1 MAFYTQKVKFEDLE
15 MVLRLNKTKG
25 LSLEAVLKN
34 FSSEETRR
42 QIKESFPALPP
53 FTVPEALQLS
63 NAEQRMAALSCF
75 PPEEVVRQMAADLK
89 AVLVDKQ
96 TVQKKQVRWDAQL
109 KPYEYVFEDTYE
121 LYKISGE
128 AFHLPNVWYERPD
141 VYYVKCQCPST
152 KRMYYIYVPMEVGM
166 KNDALT
172 AIAWTMRFDKQALTK
187 EQYLHLMY
195 AET

>member
-1 MAFYTQKVKFEDLE
+1 MAFYTQKVKFDDLDT
-15 MVLRLNKTKG
+15 VLRLNKTKG

-34 FSSEETRR
+34 FFSEEIRQ
-42 QIKESFPALPP
+42 QIKESFAGLPP
-53 FTVPEALQLS
+53 FTVAEALRLS
-63 NAEQRMAALSCF
+63 NAEQRMAALGCF
-75 PPEEVVRQMAADLK
+75 SPEAVAQQMAAELK
-89 AVLVDKQ
+89 AVLVDKK

-109 KPYEYVFEDTYE
+109 KPYQYVFEDTYE

-128 AFHLPNVWYERPD
+128 ALNLPNAWYERPD

-152 KRMYYIYVPMEVGM
+152 KRIYYIYVPMEVGQQ
-166 KNDALT
+166 KDALA
-172 AIAWTMRFDKQALTK
+172 AIAWTMRFDNQALTK